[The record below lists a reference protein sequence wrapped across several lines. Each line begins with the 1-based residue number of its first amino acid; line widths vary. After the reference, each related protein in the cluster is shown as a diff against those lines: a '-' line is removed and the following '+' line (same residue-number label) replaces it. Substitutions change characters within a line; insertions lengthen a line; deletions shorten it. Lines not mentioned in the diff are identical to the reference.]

1 MRKITVGR
9 NEVGMSTWR
18 RSRAGRDAK
27 IAGYLLI
34 AGACIAMDAALLMFG
49 EVEAL
54 AVVGGLQAICLGLLL
69 LSISDQ
75 L

>member
-1 MRKITVGR
+1 MR
-9 NEVGMSTWR
+9 R
-18 RSRAGRDAK
+18 RSRAGR
-27 IAGYLLI
+27 IAETIGYLLI

-54 AVVGGLQAICLGLLL
+54 AVVGGLQAICLGLLVL
-69 LSISDQ
+69 GISDQ